1 MNSLITR
8 WSVLVLAFLGIADA
22 TYLAQGELSGVLPVC
37 TVEGISG
44 CRTVAESSFAH
55 LFGIPIGVY
64 GIVFYVLIFV
74 LSAVKLLFAHTNIS
88 RALRILSLSGLVVSA
103 VLFSIQVFV
112 IDAFCL
118 YCDISDV
125 LVVLIFVMVWRES
138 FLKLA
143 KNRLTKHSV

>member
-1 MNSLITR
+1 MNSLIIR

-22 TYLAQGELSGVLPVC
+22 TYLAQSELSGVLPVC
-37 TVEGISG
+37 TVEGING

-55 LFGIPIGVY
+55 LFGIPIGIY
-64 GIVFYVLIFV
+64 GIIFYVFIFV
-74 LSAVKLLFAHTNIS
+74 LSAIKLLFAHTNIL
-88 RALRILSLSGLVVSA
+88 RVLRILSLSGLIVSA

-112 IDAFCL
+112 IDTFCL

-125 LVVLIFVMVWRES
+125 LVVFIFVIVWRGF

-143 KNRLTKHSV
+143 KSRFTKYNV